1 MSSLVLVQVDTCVAQ
16 MFIDYINMKEKNSS
30 TVHSRKKGRMT
41 TFGIVY
47 LLFACLPCPVGP
59 SVHRSVALS
68 CRCRTRG
75 IGGANGSEG
84 GGGLS
89 ESKNDNAGG
98 IHIKIVF

>member
-16 MFIDYINMKEKNSS
+16 MFIDYINMKKKIQVRY
-30 TVHSRKKGRMT
+30 TVEKKGRMT

-98 IHIKIVF
+98 ILIKKVF